1 MDHSKAGVDLML
13 NVDEKLPASSP
24 DSKPFDRRVVQS
36 ALCLMLQD
44 DGDVCTIH
52 EALIACGAAMH
63 RSKADDDRVLAAVM
77 KMHVEIRDSKPF
89 EHSVHM

>member
-36 ALCLMLQD
+36 DLCLELQD
-44 DGDVCTIH
+44 DEDACTSH
-52 EALIACGAAMH
+52 EALIACDAAMH

>member
-36 ALCLMLQD
+36 ALCLMLQG

-63 RSKADDDRVLAAVM
+63 RSKADDDRMLAAAM
-77 KMHVEIRDSKPF
+77 RIHVDIRDSRAF
-89 EHSVHM
+89 EHSMHM

>member
-1 MDHSKAGVDLML
+1 
-13 NVDEKLPASSP
+13 
-24 DSKPFDRRVVQS
+24 
-36 ALCLMLQD
+36 
-44 DGDVCTIH
+44 
-52 EALIACGAAMH
+52 MH

>member
-52 EALIACGAAMH
+52 EDPDYVISR
-63 RSKADDDRVLAAVM
+63 RSGPKTSPLELGVVLTPLRLLPKA
-77 KMHVEIRDSKPF
+77 P
-89 EHSVHM
+89 

>member
-36 ALCLMLQD
+36 ALCLMLQG
-44 DGDVCTIH
+44 DGDVCTNQQ
-52 EALIACGAAMH
+52 ALIAYDAVMH

-77 KMHVEIRDSKPF
+77 KMHVEIRDSKAF